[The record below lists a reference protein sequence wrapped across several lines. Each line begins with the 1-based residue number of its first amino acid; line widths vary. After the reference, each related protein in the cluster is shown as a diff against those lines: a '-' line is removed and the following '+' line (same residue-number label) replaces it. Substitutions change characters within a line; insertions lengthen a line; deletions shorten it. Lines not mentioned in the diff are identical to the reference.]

1 MATDIF
7 HKIAAEAEAEAEKTM
22 LEIEVLVHIIADK
35 MEHLHGVPFQV
46 LVSYE
51 RRYVTVVLR
60 RPFANLQKVAR
71 CLTVAGLPL

>member
-7 HKIAAEAEAEAEKTM
+7 RQIAAQGEAEAEKTM

-51 RRYVTVVLR
+51 RRYVTMVLR
-60 RPFANLQKVAR
+60 
-71 CLTVAGLPL
+71 

>member
-7 HKIAAEAEAEAEKTM
+7 RKIAAEAEAEAEKTM

-35 MEHLHGVPFQV
+35 MEHLHGMPFQV

-51 RRYVTVVLR
+51 RRYVTV
-60 RPFANLQKVAR
+60 
-71 CLTVAGLPL
+71 LPR

>member
-35 MEHLHGVPFQV
+35 MEHLYGVPFQV
-46 LVSYE
+46 MVKYE
-51 RRYVTVVLR
+51 HRYVTVVLR
-60 RPFANLQKVAR
+60 
-71 CLTVAGLPL
+71 